1 MFNDRENKIS
11 NFPHYKLKIS
21 AFTDGVLKSEALGL
35 SFKSS
40 AFHQTMIDTEK
51 SKIAM
56 QKKKNT
62 VAKANNFPSGNG
74 NPKL

>member
-1 MFNDRENKIS
+1 MFNDQENKIS

-21 AFTDGVLKSEALGL
+21 ALTDGMLKSEALGL
-35 SFKSS
+35 SFLS
-40 AFHQTMIDTEK
+40 FHQTMINTEK

-62 VAKANNFPSGNG
+62 VAKANNFPPGDG